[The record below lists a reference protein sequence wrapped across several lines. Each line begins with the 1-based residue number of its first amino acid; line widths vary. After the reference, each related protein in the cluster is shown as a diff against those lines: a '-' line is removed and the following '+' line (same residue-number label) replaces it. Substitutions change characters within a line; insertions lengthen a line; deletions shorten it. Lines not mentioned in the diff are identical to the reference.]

1 MAQLTPR
8 FSATRAVRDYTEQ
21 HYLPAAAACRAR
33 VADHGAVG
41 RQIVQWRQA
50 LEQHWS
56 ALRFGDVTVETHGGQ
71 HSFEVQVCFAG
82 LDPAAVRV
90 ELYAD
95 GGVGGGPVRLEMQ
108 RVRQGVGASGSYL
121 YRTAVSA
128 ARPRAD
134 YTVRVLPHFDGVA
147 VPLEDA
153 HILWQR

>member
-33 VADHGAVG
+33 AADHGAVG

-56 ALRFGDVTVETHGGQ
+56 TLRLGDVTVETHGGQ
-71 HSFEVQVCFAG
+71 HSFEVQVWLAG

-95 GGVGGGPVRLEMQ
+95 GEVGGGPVRQEMQ
-108 RVRQGVGASGSYL
+108 PVRQLAGTPGSCVYRAS
-121 YRTAVSA
+121 VSA
-128 ARPRAD
+128 ARPPAD
-134 YTVRVLPHFDGVA
+134 YTARVVPHFDGVA
-147 VPLEDA
+147 VPLEDP